1 MKTGKEQ
8 SIDDTYAQTR
18 TIHLLYTTHTH
29 THTHNMPFTTI
40 GTGIYINEQNK
51 QSLLFGT

>member
-29 THTHNMPFTTI
+29 THTHHMPFTTI
-40 GTGIYINEQNK
+40 GTEDIYQ
-51 QSLLFGT
+51 